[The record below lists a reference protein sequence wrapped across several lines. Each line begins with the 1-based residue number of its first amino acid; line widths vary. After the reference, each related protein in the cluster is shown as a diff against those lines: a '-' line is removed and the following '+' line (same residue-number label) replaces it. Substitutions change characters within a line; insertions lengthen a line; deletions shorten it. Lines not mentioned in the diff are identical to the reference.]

1 LDEANTTIT
10 SQGFYPSSKGVRHG
24 RRGYRQTKISAPKTY
39 EKIAMD
45 INDLTGQIIG
55 AAIEVHK
62 ALGPGLLESVY
73 EECLCRELDLR
84 KLHYKRQHAIPVQYK
99 GVKLDCGYRIDLLV
113 EDLVILELKSLDNL
127 EPIHEAQILTYLKLT
142 GLKVGLLI
150 NFNVPV
156 LREGIRRLVI

>member
-1 LDEANTTIT
+1 M
-10 SQGFYPSSKGVRHG
+10 G
-24 RRGYRQTKISAPKTY
+24 
-39 EKIAMD
+39 

-73 EECLCRELDLR
+73 EECLCCELDLR

-113 EDLVILELKSLDNL
+113 EDLVILELKALDNL

-142 GLKVGLLI
+142 HLKVSLLI

-156 LREGIRRLVI
+156 LKQGIRRFLI